1 MVAQARQLNCLAR
14 LQGGP
19 RCSAPVYYFRFPV
32 TFHTW
37 TTRTVDRHNFA
48 GLPLNPYFV
57 AGLIH
62 GGGLMLLQYRL
73 GFELRRSDVVI
84 MAASVAV
91 VVLVVFS
98 F

>member
-1 MVAQARQLNCLAR
+1 MQCAGLLFQI
-14 LQGGP
+14 P
-19 RCSAPVYYFRFPV
+19 RHV
-32 TFHTW
+32 HTW

-73 GFELRRSDVVI
+73 GFELRRSDLLFVGAGMGLLLLVI
-84 MAASVAV
+84 ST
-91 VVLVVFS
+91 S
-98 F
+98 